1 MPTRPVPP
9 VAIAFAIA
17 GAAMLLLA
25 ACGSERGIDSTDPG
39 LRVYRHSTNGSPT
52 TLDPVQSATAYT
64 NLIVVSVYDTLYS
77 YKYLAQPYEL
87 KPNLAENMPE
97 ISADGLT
104 YTIRLRRG
112 VRFIDDPAFADG
124 RGREVTADD
133 VVYSI
138 KRHFDP
144 EMRPQGAW
152 LWQGKIVGLD
162 EWKDAG
168 SDYDRE
174 IEGLRALDSHT
185 LQIQLLRP
193 FPQLPFTLAQGYAAV
208 VPREA
213 VERYGRELGLNPVG
227 SGPFRLTSF
236 DTAQAVMEPNRDWRW
251 APVDIYAEGYDEAT
265 HGFSG
270 VAAIHGHTPPFVDR
284 FVIDFV
290 QDSAAQWNSFTKGN
304 EIQITALPVELADRV
319 LAAKSPV
326 ALRAD
331 LAEKYHVSAD
341 IEAGFVYQSF
351 NMDFDEF
358 GYHPDPEQAKRNHA
372 LRCAMIKGF
381 DWDARNESFYFGLGV
396 VFPGIIPPVVPE
408 FDAQLS
414 RASVTR
420 DVAGARKLLAENG
433 WTAETLPELIY
444 GSTGG
449 VRPRQ
454 FFEQFRAWLMQI
466 GFPKEKV
473 VLKQFATFGDLNKQW
488 RESRLP
494 YIAVGWGLDY
504 PDAQNTLQ
512 LFYGPNRAPGS
523 NSSNYDNSEYN
534 RLYRKAAEMQPSP
547 ERTEIYRRMNEILID
562 DCVTIAALSRTRIP
576 LWHKGT
582 LQFPPGGMVGGFYFP
597 FIALSDG
604 NGGVREAAVN

>member
-1 MPTRPVPP
+1 MPGCLPARAACRPL
-9 VAIAFAIA
+9 VA
-17 GAAMLLLA
+17 AAALLLLA
-25 ACGSERGIDSTDPG
+25 ACGGERSIDSAETG

-87 KPNLAENMPE
+87 KPNLAEAMPE
-97 ISADGLT
+97 ISEDGLT
-104 YTIRLRRG
+104 YIIRLRPG
-112 VRFIDDPAFADG
+112 VRFVDDPAFADG
-124 RGREVTADD
+124 KGREVTAED

-144 EMRPQGAW
+144 AMRPQGAW
-152 LWQGKIVGLD
+152 LWQGRIRGID

-168 SDYDRE
+168 SDYDQP

-185 LQIQLLRP
+185 VQIRLVRP

-213 VERYGRELGLNPVG
+213 VERYGRELGLRPVG
-227 SGPFRLTSF
+227 SGPFRLVSF
-236 DTAQAVMEPNRDWRW
+236 DTAQVVMEPNPDWRW
-251 APVDIYAEGYDEAT
+251 APVDIYAEGYNEAT

-270 VAAIHGHTPPFVDR
+270 VQAIDRLTPPFVDR

-319 LAAKSPV
+319 LASKSPV
-326 ALRAD
+326 ALRDD

-341 IEAGFVYQSF
+341 VEAGFVYQSF
-351 NMDFDEF
+351 NMDFPEF
-358 GYHPDPEQAKRNHA
+358 GYHPDTEQEKRNHA

-381 DWDARNESFYFGLGV
+381 DWEARNESFYFGLGV

-408 FDAQLS
+408 FDAALS
-414 RASVTR
+414 RDSVTR
-420 DVAGARKLLAENG
+420 DVAGARRLLAENG
-433 WTAETLPELIY
+433 WTADTLPELIY

-466 GFPKEKV
+466 GFPKEKI

-523 NSSNYDNSEYN
+523 NSSNYDNPEYN
-534 RLYRKAAEMQPSP
+534 RLVPAG
-547 ERTEIYRRMNEILID
+547 RRD
-562 DCVTIAALSRTRIP
+562 
-576 LWHKGT
+576 
-582 LQFPPGGMVGGFYFP
+582 
-597 FIALSDG
+597 
-604 NGGVREAAVN
+604 AAVSRAHQDLPAHE

>member
-1 MPTRPVPP
+1 MPACP
-9 VAIAFAIA
+9 VAR
-17 GAAMLLLA
+17 AASQSAAAAVALMLLA
-25 ACGSERGIDSTDPG
+25 ACGGERSIDSAEPG

-64 NLIVVSVYDTLYS
+64 NLLVVSLYDTLYS
-77 YKYLAQPYEL
+77 YKYLAQPYKL
-87 KPNLAENMPE
+87 KPNLAAAMPE
-97 ISADGLT
+97 ISDDGLT

-112 VRFIDDPAFADG
+112 VYFIDDPAFVDG
-124 RGREVTADD
+124 RGREVTAED

-152 LWQGKIVGLD
+152 LWQGKIAGID
-162 EWKDAG
+162 DWKKAG
-168 SDYDRE
+168 SDYDLE

-213 VERYGRELGLNPVG
+213 VERYGRELGLRPGG

-236 DTAQAVMEPNRDWRW
+236 DTAQAVMEPNPAWRW
-251 APVDIYAEGYDEAT
+251 SPVDIYAEGYDEVT

-270 VAAIHGHTPPFVDR
+270 VAAIHGRRPPFVDR

-319 LAAKSPV
+319 LAARSPV

-358 GYHPDPEQAKRNHA
+358 GYHPDPEQAKRNRA
-372 LRCAMIKGF
+372 LRCAMIKAF

-408 FDAQLS
+408 FDPQLS
-414 RASVTR
+414 RDSVTR
-420 DVAGARKLLAENG
+420 DVPGARRLLAENG
-433 WTAETLPELIY
+433 WNAETLPKLTY

-523 NSSNYDNSEYN
+523 NSSNYDNPEYN
-534 RLYRKAAEMQPSP
+534 RLYRQAAEMQPSP

-576 LWHKGT
+576 IWHKET

-604 NGGVREAAVN
+604 NGGVRDAAPN